1 MVKTISKE
9 NSIVA
14 YKAFDANFKCR
25 DFQYAPGMSYHIDGE
40 VKLCENGFHAC
51 QDLMDTFS
59 YYPMRNSRFAIVKL
73 WGDVFYGNNKMCAS
87 NIEIVKELSL
97 KDIVERYATSK
108 VKFLEHKNCTRFE
121 LNKSENE
128 LCNKGYG
135 NYIIS
140 TNDYKRIVS
149 RGSGNHIVTTGI
161 SNTIFSIGDAIN
173 INCIGSSTHLVS
185 IGSSSH
191 ISLDHNFTAALYGNN
206 NKITLSY
213 NHGSIISN
221 GNDCF
226 ITIISNY
233 VHCETNGENNKINVI
248 GNSTIDSKGIN
259 DELIL
264 NGDDIRFRAKYGST
278 ITCIGKEKMIV
289 GESELKADT
298 WYTYN
303 FGTIEY
309 NDIFNQREK
318 NKSK

>member
-1 MVKTISKE
+1 MIKTISKE
-9 NSIVA
+9 NAITA
-14 YKAFDANFKCR
+14 YKGFKDDFSCL
-25 DFQYAPGMSYHIDGE
+25 DFQYEVGKEYHITGDL
-40 VKLCENGFHAC
+40 KICKNGFHAC
-51 QDLMDTFS
+51 EDLIDTFS

-73 WGDVFYGNNKMCAS
+73 WGNVFYGDDKMCAS

-97 KDIVERYATSK
+97 KDIVERYTTSK

-140 TNDYKRIVS
+140 THNYKRIVS
-149 RGSGNHIVTTGI
+149 IGSYNYIVTTGG
-161 SNTIFSIGDAIN
+161 SNTIFSIGDATN

-185 IGSSSH
+185 IGSRSK

-233 VHCETNGENNKINVI
+233 AHCETNGENNKINVI
-248 GNSTIDSKGIN
+248 GNSIIDSKGIN

-264 NGDDIRFRAKYGST
+264 NGNDIRFRAKYGST
-278 ITCIGKEKMIV
+278 ITCVGKEKMIV
-289 GESELKADT
+289 DNECILSDN
-298 WYTYN
+298 WYSYFYGN
-303 FGTIEY
+303 IQPY
-309 NDIFNQREK
+309 DMNM
-318 NKSK
+318 

>member
-51 QDLMDTFS
+51 EDLMDTFK
-59 YYPMRNSRFAIVKL
+59 YYSMEDSRFAIVKL
-73 WGDVFYGNNKMCAS
+73 WGDVFYGDNKMCAS
-87 NIEIVKELSL
+87 NIEIVNELSL
-97 KDIVERYATSK
+97 KDIVERYAASK
-108 VKFLEHKNCTRFE
+108 VKFLKNKNCTRFE
-121 LNKSENE
+121 LNKLENE

-140 TNDYKRIVS
+140 IHNNKRIVS
-149 RGSGNHIVTTGI
+149 RGSDNHIVTTGI
-161 SNTIFSIGDAIN
+161 SNIILSIGDATN
-173 INCIGSSTHLVS
+173 IHCIGSSTYLVS
-185 IGSSSH
+185 IGNSSH
-191 ISLDHNFTAALYGNN
+191 ISLDHNFTAVLYGNN
-206 NKITLSY
+206 NNIILSN

-248 GNSTIDSKGIN
+248 GNSIIDSKGIN

-278 ITCIGKEKMIV
+278 ITCVGKEKMIV
-289 GESELKADT
+289 DDKCILSDT
-298 WYTYN
+298 WYIYIYGN
-303 FGTIEY
+303 IQLY
-309 NDIFNQREK
+309 K
-318 NKSK
+318 YWL